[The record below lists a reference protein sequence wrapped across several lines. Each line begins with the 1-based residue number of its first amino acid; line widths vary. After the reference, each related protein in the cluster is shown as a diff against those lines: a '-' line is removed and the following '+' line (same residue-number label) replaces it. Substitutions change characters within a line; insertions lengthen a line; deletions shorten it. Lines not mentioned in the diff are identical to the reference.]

1 MAEKTSEQIERD
13 VFRIIRDSELKD
25 LIGGTI
31 YRDGMRPKNAQTEDI
46 VVKFLSGVDGQEQ
59 SGVVLVH
66 IYVPNVPSPNNDGES
81 VKAISRIDQLE
92 ETLNGVIGSLESDE
106 YLFEKDGT
114 PQSYPVEDIEQ
125 HFINARI
132 HYRRKTF

>member
-25 LIGGTI
+25 LIGGSI

-46 VVKFLSGVDGQEQ
+46 VVKFLTGIDGQEQ

-66 IYVPNVPSPNNDGES
+66 IYVPNSPSPNNDGET
-81 VKAISRIDQLE
+81 VKDTKRIDQLE
-92 ETLNGVIGSLESDE
+92 DALNGVISSLENVE
-106 YLFEKDGT
+106 YWFEKDGT

-125 HFINARI
+125 YFINARI